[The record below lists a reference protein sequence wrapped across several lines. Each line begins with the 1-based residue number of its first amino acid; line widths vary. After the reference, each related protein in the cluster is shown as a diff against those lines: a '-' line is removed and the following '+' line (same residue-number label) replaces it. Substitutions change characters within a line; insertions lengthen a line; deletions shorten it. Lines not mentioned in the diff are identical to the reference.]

1 MSTITVIGL
10 HNRRWLSGT
19 IVLAALLL
27 MLTACGSHYGNFS
40 LSGEVTHAFET
51 GTVQPDLDYYYAG
64 RDTMPYAIMGIDR
77 RYQVPSRYWI
87 PFDPQ
92 PEQLKKM
99 SGNIY
104 GKDRYDPYGA
114 HIRDTEGKIIGI
126 WYSNVRFKSV
136 SVDQQNMTVEVLFPN
151 PENDDRPGIAAYDL

>member
-1 MSTITVIGL
+1 MSNKKFMGL
-10 HNRRWLSGT
+10 YGRQRLFRLSF
-19 IVLAALLL
+19 LAALLL

-40 LSGEVTHAFET
+40 ISAEVTHAFET
-51 GTVQPDLDYYYAG
+51 GTVEPDLDYYYAG

-77 RYQVPSRYWI
+77 SYQVPSRYWSS
-87 PFDPQ
+87 FDPQ

-136 SVDQQNMTVEVLFPN
+136 GVDQQKMTVEVLFPN
-151 PENDDRPGIAAYDL
+151 PENDDQPGMAAYDL